1 MRVLFIDVSKKE
13 SKVKIIENP
22 NIKGVLDLGI
32 YLHLEEYNSWKHEVY
47 SQNNVIVFGT
57 GKLNYGGTQRG
68 VFVFRS
74 PLHGG
79 IHASSI
85 GDLGEYIKLAGFDAI
100 VIEGKSPKP
109 VFIIIENDN
118 VIFLEEKIPEKISEK
133 SMELYKKLKDLYGE
147 KKFRMVLV
155 GLASANTDYGALVSF
170 RSDKPE
176 VVDIAARGGGGSVL
190 YRAHNVVGLS
200 IGGDNKVE
208 VLQYDMQKVLEA
220 TKKYRD
226 DGTFRGN
233 YPSMRGNLPYLNYQ
247 NIYLSKEGREDFY
260 KKFVEAIL
268 LKDYNF
274 SSDTCGEKC
283 VAACKKIE
291 KNVKID
297 YEPANGLGPF
307 IGIFNRELVRD
318 LIKTC
323 DDYGFDAIYLGF
335 VLGAVMEGLSK
346 GLIKPED
353 LGLSEK
359 PILDINE
366 YKEDYS
372 EKNYRIAKSLIEKI
386 AKGEIKILGEGIR
399 KIAKNLNIKDIS
411 IYIPFGEKYDITQ
424 NFYWTLGLILPIIMH
439 GKYFSDYHFT
449 AKQPEEYAE
458 ACFKRGLYEY
468 TLENYGVCR
477 FHRGWVENYLIK
489 EEDLKNAK
497 YWFRKLIEYRKLAN
511 AEPVFW
517 ESKRMIDIVK
527 KLLEEFNLNISPEE
541 YWNRWYKKYLE
552 LIFTDN

>member
-1 MRVLFIDVSKKE
+1 MRVLFIDVGKKE
-13 SKVKIIENP
+13 NKIRIIENP

-32 YLHLEEYNSWKHEVY
+32 YLHLEEYKSWKYEVY
-47 SQNNVIVFGT
+47 NPNNVVVVGT
-57 GKLNYGGTQRG
+57 GRLNYGGTQRG
-68 VFVFRS
+68 AFVFRS

-79 IHASSI
+79 IHASSM

-100 VIEGKSPKP
+100 VIEGKSEKP

-118 VIFLEEKIPEKISEK
+118 VIFLEEGVPESTYEK
-133 SMELYKKLKDLYGE
+133 SIELYKKLKDIYG
-147 KKFRMVLV
+147 KSMFRVILV
-155 GLASANTDYGALVSF
+155 GLASVNTDYGALVSF
-170 RSDKPE
+170 RSDKKE
-176 VVDIAARGGGGSVL
+176 IVDIAGRGGGGSVL
-190 YRAHNVVGLS
+190 YKAHNVVGFS
-200 IGGDNKVE
+200 IGGNNKIE
-208 VLQYDMQKVLEA
+208 IIQYDVRKVLEA
-220 TKKYRD
+220 TKKYRE

-233 YPSMRGNLPYLNYQ
+233 YPSIRGNLPYLNYQ
-247 NIYLSKEGREDFY
+247 NIYLSKEEREEFY
-260 KKFVEAIL
+260 KRFVESVL

-283 VAACKKIE
+283 IAVCKKVE
-291 KNVKID
+291 KGVKID
-297 YEPANGLGPF
+297 YEPANAFGPF
-307 IGIFNRELVRD
+307 IGIFDRDLVRD

-323 DDYGFDAIYLGF
+323 DDYGFDSIYLGF

-359 PILDINE
+359 PVLDIKE

-372 EKNYRIAKSLIEKI
+372 EKNYKIAKYLIEKI
-386 AKGEIKILGEGIR
+386 AKGELKILGEKIR

-411 IYIPFGEKYDITQ
+411 VYIPFGEEYDITQ
-424 NFYWTLGLILPIIMH
+424 NFYWTLGLILPIVMH
-439 GKYFSDYHFT
+439 GKYFSDYHFI

-458 ACFKRGLYEY
+458 DCFKRGLYEY

-477 FHRGWVENYLIK
+477 FHRIWVENYIIR

-511 AEPVFW
+511 AEPRFW
-517 ESKRMIDIVK
+517 ESKRMVDIAK
-527 KLLEEFNLNISPEE
+527 RLLEEFNLDISLEE
-541 YWNRWYKKYLE
+541 YWNRWYKKYLD
-552 LIFTDN
+552 LIFKDN